1 MELIRDPLGPYI
13 LKLSYIWTTCVHP
26 AEEEFAQATCRGGG
40 EMEDSGE
47 VRGEEDYR
55 KVESYEKYYK
65 NVSVDRMGQTCIVK

>member
-1 MELIRDPLGPYI
+1 
-13 LKLSYIWTTCVHP
+13 
-26 AEEEFAQATCRGGG
+26 
-40 EMEDSGE
+40 MEDSGE